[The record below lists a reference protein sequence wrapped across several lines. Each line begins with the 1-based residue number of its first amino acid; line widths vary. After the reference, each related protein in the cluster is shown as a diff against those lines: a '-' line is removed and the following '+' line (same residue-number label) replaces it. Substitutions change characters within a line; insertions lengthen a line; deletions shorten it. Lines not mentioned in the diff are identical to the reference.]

1 MYKFHPVFLDF
12 VAESFRLCLVMCR
25 HDVNKFT
32 TSDELFMNRTRRIA
46 VIGSG
51 ISGAATAWLLRKDAS
66 VALFEADTRFGGH
79 THSFAIDE
87 PGGRVTVDTGFMVFN
102 RPNYPLLSALFD
114 HLGIASYPTDMSF
127 AASFDDGRLEYAG
140 TDLNTLFGQRRNL
153 VSGRFWRVLFDI
165 LRFNRAARQA
175 LAAPVEPELT
185 LDDFLDRAGLGQGF
199 RSRYLY
205 PMAAAIWSCPAGQ
218 VGRFPARVFLRFFAN
233 HGLIQLSD
241 RPQWQTVEGGS
252 SRYMDRLIGDLGPR
266 ARAGT
271 PVRRV
276 HRAGGQVL
284 LEFDGGRHA
293 GFDEVVLA
301 CHSDQ
306 ALRLLADASPNERR
320 MLGAIPYQANRVL
333 LHTDP
338 ALMPRERR
346 VWSSWNYLGR
356 DSADAGAAVSVT
368 YWMNSLQRLDTTRDY
383 FVSLNPLREPRA
395 DRVVAEFEYQ
405 HPVFDAGALQAQR
418 LLPLIQGRRQTW
430 FAGAWTGYGFHEDGM
445 RSAVEVALALGATVP
460 WADRVAASRA
470 LTVHGG
476 PVGAAA

>member
-1 MYKFHPVFLDF
+1 
-12 VAESFRLCLVMCR
+12 
-25 HDVNKFT
+25 
-32 TSDELFMNRTRRIA
+32 MNRTRRIA

-51 ISGAATAWLLRKDAS
+51 ISGAATAWLLRQHAS
-66 VALFEADTRFGGH
+66 LALFEAEGRFGGH
-79 THSFAIDE
+79 THSYEVEEAGARLTI
-87 PGGRVTVDTGFMVFN
+87 DTGFMVFN
-102 RPNYPLLSALFD
+102 RPNYPLLSGLFD
-114 HLGIASYPTDMSF
+114 HLGIACYPTDMSF
-127 AASFDDGRLEYAG
+127 SASFDDGRLEYAG
-140 TDLNTLFGQRRNL
+140 SDLNTLFGQRRNL

-175 LAAPVEPELT
+175 LAGPLEPDLA
-185 LDDFLDRAGLGQGF
+185 LDTFLDRAGLGRGF
-199 RSRYLY
+199 RNRYLY

-241 RPQWQTVEGGS
+241 RPQWQTVEGGA
-252 SRYMDRLIGDLGPR
+252 SRYMDRLVGDLGPR
-266 ARAGT
+266 ARAGMA
-271 PVRRV
+271 VRRV

-284 LEFDGGRHA
+284 LEFDDGSPVV
-293 GFDEVVLA
+293 FDEVVLA

-306 ALRLLADASPNERR
+306 ALRLLADPSPNERR
-320 MLGAIPYQANRVL
+320 VLGAIPYQANRVL

-356 DSADAGAAVSVT
+356 DSADPASAVSVT
-368 YWMNSLQRLDTTRDY
+368 YWMNSLQRLATATDY
-383 FVSLNPLREPRA
+383 FVSLNPLREPRPE
-395 DRVVAEFEYQ
+395 RLVAEFEYQ

-418 LLPLIQGRRQTW
+418 QLHLLQGRRQTW

-460 WADRVAASRA
+460 WADRVEASRA
-470 LTVHGG
+470 LTVQDAA
-476 PVGAAA
+476 VGVAA

>member
-1 MYKFHPVFLDF
+1 
-12 VAESFRLCLVMCR
+12 
-25 HDVNKFT
+25 
-32 TSDELFMNRTRRIA
+32 
-46 VIGSG
+46 
-51 ISGAATAWLLRKDAS
+51 
-66 VALFEADTRFGGH
+66 
-79 THSFAIDE
+79 
-87 PGGRVTVDTGFMVFN
+87 
-102 RPNYPLLSALFD
+102 
-114 HLGIASYPTDMSF
+114 
-127 AASFDDGRLEYAG
+127 
-140 TDLNTLFGQRRNL
+140 
-153 VSGRFWRVLFDI
+153 
-165 LRFNRAARQA
+165 
-175 LAAPVEPELT
+175 
-185 LDDFLDRAGLGQGF
+185 
-199 RSRYLY
+199 
-205 PMAAAIWSCPAGQ
+205 
-218 VGRFPARVFLRFFAN
+218 
-233 HGLIQLSD
+233 
-241 RPQWQTVEGGS
+241 
-252 SRYMDRLIGDLGPR
+252 MDRLIGDLGPR